1 MVLFNIIYILVALY
15 ISFNRPTLFL
25 CAYILFYTQYLGF
38 VPNNI
43 ILSGVDYGTFF
54 FNIIIIL
61 PLIIKGKIQR
71 TFDQASKYAILFV
84 TLFILYGVLK
94 PYLDGTQSILMG
106 VKASKSFLTYT
117 ILIYL
122 MLYRKHINFNII
134 FYFIRLI
141 AFYFSLLYLIN
152 TVGIRIIPPCYV
164 KYDYLQ
170 CQYDSFIAFAIII
183 LYYQQ
188 LNGTFV
194 RFFALK
200 VTLLMIGL
208 LLGGY
213 FSLFT
218 TSLFLLLVFHIR
230 KYCINLID
238 YFITIVFIGLLF
250 ITFLQV
256 VISTDWFH
264 QIEIK
269 QTNALLTREKYNE
282 FRWDII
288 HKNLWFGCGFLYKSS
303 EIVKS
308 LSSSGYSETFSFIDA
323 GYVDLLGRFGWIMM
337 LVFLLYPLKYFFS
350 SIKDKALFP
359 FAMLIFQFFCVNY
372 TWAVF
377 SFPMGIILLSLTYT
391 FISTIYDG
399 KKTTELADFQQN

>member
-15 ISFNRPTLFL
+15 ISFNRPTLFF

-38 VPNNI
+38 IPNNI

-61 PLIIKGKIQR
+61 PLIIKGKIQK
-71 TFDQASKYAILFV
+71 TFDHASKYAILFV

-122 MLYRKHINFNII
+122 MLYRKHINFNIV

-141 AFYFSLLYLIN
+141 AFYFSLLYFIN
-152 TVGIRIIPPCYV
+152 TIGIRIIPPCYV

-183 LYYQQ
+183 LYYQH
-188 LNGTFV
+188 LSGTFV

-200 VTLLMIGL
+200 ITILMIGL

-213 FSLFT
+213 FSLFA
-218 TSLFLLLVFHIR
+218 TSLFILLVFHIR

-282 FRWDII
+282 FRWAII
-288 HKNLWFGCGFLYKSS
+288 HKNLWFGFGLRLPDAALFQSIWFSYGVVSNLIGLHVIRTAKTPFIESHSS
-303 EIVKS
+303 KAVYATSIGLSIVAI
-308 LSSSGYSETFSFIDA
+308 LIPFTFI
-323 GYVDLLGRFGWIMM
+323 GKYIG
-337 LVFLLYPLKYFFS
+337 LVPIPLKYFS
-350 SIKDKALFP
+350 
-359 FAMLIFQFFCVNY
+359 
-372 TWAVF
+372 
-377 SFPMGIILLSLTYT
+377 IILLVPVLYC
-391 FISTIYDG
+391 FLATIVKRQYI
-399 KKTTELADFQQN
+399 KKYKEWL

>member
-15 ISFNRPTLFL
+15 ISFNRPTLFF

-38 VPNNI
+38 IPNNI

-61 PLIIKGKIQR
+61 PLIIKGKIQK
-71 TFDQASKYAILFV
+71 TFDHASKYAILFV

-122 MLYRKHINFNII
+122 MLYRKHINFNIV

-141 AFYFSLLYLIN
+141 AFYFSLLYFIN
-152 TVGIRIIPPCYV
+152 TIGIRIIPPCYV

-183 LYYQQ
+183 LYYQH
-188 LNGTFV
+188 LSGTFV

-200 VTLLMIGL
+200 ITILMIGL

-213 FSLFT
+213 FSLFA
-218 TSLFLLLVFHIR
+218 TSLFILNSPLRIQHI
-230 KYCINLID
+230 
-238 YFITIVFIGLLF
+238 G
-250 ITFLQV
+250 
-256 VISTDWFH
+256 
-264 QIEIK
+264 
-269 QTNALLTREKYNE
+269 
-282 FRWDII
+282 
-288 HKNLWFGCGFLYKSS
+288 
-303 EIVKS
+303 
-308 LSSSGYSETFSFIDA
+308 
-323 GYVDLLGRFGWIMM
+323 
-337 LVFLLYPLKYFFS
+337 
-350 SIKDKALFP
+350 
-359 FAMLIFQFFCVNY
+359 
-372 TWAVF
+372 
-377 SFPMGIILLSLTYT
+377 
-391 FISTIYDG
+391 
-399 KKTTELADFQQN
+399 